1 MPKKSHLKETGR
13 SYLNHAGHALRL
25 SSQILRIGL
34 AGVVHAVVPQAFTTH
49 MSDGIAEVRH
59 KIMKE
64 KTRMRLS
71 KRKR

>member
-1 MPKKSHLKETGR
+1 MAHKSHLEHIGR
-13 SYLNHAGHALRL
+13 GYLSHAGHALRL

-34 AGVVHAVVPQAFTTH
+34 AGVVHAVVPQAFTNH

-64 KTRMRLS
+64 KTRVRL
-71 KRKR
+71 KR